1 MRRWSSE
8 PDVIPARA
16 GRREPADRPGLPE
29 RSNPYIRLDGR
40 RKPAQS
46 LTKSPRGAG
55 VARGCAGDIIRG

>member
-16 GRREPADRPGLPE
+16 SAASRRSTGLPE
-29 RSNPYIRLDGR
+29 RSNPFIRLDGR